1 MRTCLGCL
9 FAVSMLV
16 VAPAAGAEEVQSV
29 NTISVV
35 GIGYAPIP
43 PTASRTEAD
52 VDYGQALINAVGE
65 GFTKAEAL
73 AQAAG
78 AKVGP
83 IEAIGESGRHREVQ
97 CKNAAGESAP
107 YKGSEPDSGTAL
119 PPTIAVEPA
128 LPVRVVAPVVAKSV
142 KPSTHK
148 KKKHRRIEHKSRKV
162 IAKKAASGENIAAT
176 CELSAEV
183 TLIYGLEA
191 AH

>member
-1 MRTCLGCL
+1 MRTCLACL

-29 NTISVV
+29 NTVSVV
-35 GIGYAPIP
+35 GIGYAPIA
-43 PTASRTEAD
+43 PTANRTEAD
-52 VDYGQALINAVGE
+52 GAYGQALINAVGE
-65 GFTKAEAL
+65 GLSKAQAL
-73 AQAAG
+73 AGATG

-83 IEAIGESGRHREVQ
+83 IEAISESGKHREIQ

-107 YKGSEPDSGTAL
+107 YKGTEPDSGAAG

-128 LPVRVVAPVVAKSV
+128 LPVRVVAPVVAKSIAP
-142 KPSTHK
+142 KHAKHK
-148 KKKHRRIEHKSRKV
+148 KKKKHERIEHKTRRV
-162 IAKKAASGENIAAT
+162 IAKKAENVATT
-176 CELSAEV
+176 CEVASEV

>member
-1 MRTCLGCL
+1 MKTCLGCL

-43 PTASRTEAD
+43 PTANRTEAD

-65 GFTKAEAL
+65 GFTKAQAL
-73 AQAAG
+73 AVAAG

-83 IEAIGESGRHREVQ
+83 IEAISESGKHREIQ

-128 LPVRVVAPVVAKSV
+128 LPVRVVGPVLAKSV

-162 IAKKAASGENIAAT
+162 IAKKAATGENIAAT

>member
-1 MRTCLGCL
+1 M
-9 FAVSMLV
+9 
-16 VAPAAGAEEVQSV
+16 
-29 NTISVV
+29 

-43 PTASRTEAD
+43 PTANRTEAD

-65 GFTKAEAL
+65 GFTKAQAL
-73 AQAAG
+73 AVAAG

-83 IEAIGESGRHREVQ
+83 IEAISESGKHREIQ

-107 YKGSEPDSGTAL
+107 YKGIEPDSGAAG

-128 LPVRVVAPVVAKSV
+128 LPVRVVGPVVAKSV
-142 KPSTHK
+142 APKPTTHK
-148 KKKHRRIEHKSRKV
+148 KKKKKHGRIEHKTRRV
-162 IAKKAASGENIAAT
+162 IAKKAENVAVT
-176 CELSAEV
+176 CELSSEV